1 MWAMVKAANEAESE
15 RLKNITTRL
24 IANLMCDYKLVH
36 LVVDNLGVKVRL
48 CARTPLLSPPSLPAS
63 RLFLCTL
70 RLVGVCRSS
79 RPVRAVVGAC
89 IPQSLIAI
97 SKTSNSPTTK
107 LWCAT
112 AIRQLSWH
120 PKLLPRLVSE
130 GVIPGGCVPLSHPH
144 SRSICCC
151 CVCCL
156 YAA

>member
-1 MWAMVKAANEAESE
+1 MWAMVKAANEADSE

-36 LVVDNLGVKVRL
+36 LVVDNLGVKVRHICL
-48 CARTPLLSPPSLPAS
+48 ACCTRCGGSRCCSGALEPSPPPPPAS
-63 RLFLCTL
+63 FLLLPFPPAPTCSCT
-70 RLVGVCRSS
+70 
-79 RPVRAVVGAC
+79 
-89 IPQSLIAI
+89 QSLIAI

-130 GVIPGGCVPLSHPH
+130 GVIPGTWGRPARHYLRMLS
-144 SRSICCC
+144 CT
-151 CVCCL
+151 
-156 YAA
+156 Y